1 MWVGGIELTEEAVK
15 SSAPN
20 SVKFGTLLKL
30 ASPPGAAVLDPIRCL
45 SPMDQLSG
53 HIDGNCSENDKLPSN
68 KREPEHVPESTS
80 LLQRDVDRDGNSRM
94 LPVVHVISVIDVVD
108 IDVIGPVPNRRP
120 GFRAWIYHTE
130 PETADLETRGT
141 FDHYHWDVVDAKPV
155 STAKMRP
162 EAIFRNAVSVVAAAF
177 VPGSM
182 LMLPIVGTLALP
194 NVLPHVAWSR
204 LGPSHLAQFFMRMPT
219 VLGPLTYF
227 AVAVFVALYRPA
239 CIISA
244 VLS

>member
-1 MWVGGIELTEEAVK
+1 
-15 SSAPN
+15 
-20 SVKFGTLLKL
+20 
-30 ASPPGAAVLDPIRCL
+30 
-45 SPMDQLSG
+45 
-53 HIDGNCSENDKLPSN
+53 
-68 KREPEHVPESTS
+68 
-80 LLQRDVDRDGNSRM
+80 M
-94 LPVVHVISVIDVVD
+94 LPVVHIISVIDVVD
-108 IDVIGPVPNRRP
+108 IDFIGPVPNRRP

-130 PETADLETRGT
+130 PETAELETWGA

-182 LMLPIVGTLALP
+182 LTLPVVGTLALP
-194 NVLPHVAWSR
+194 NVLPRVAWSR

-219 VLGPLTYF
+219 VLAPLDDF
-227 AVAVFVALYRPA
+227 VVAVFVALYRPA

-244 VLS
+244 VLSWSLRSVFLLVNVAFLSVITFVISPAVLRVGKHGRSQQQSEY